1 METVQSLTE
10 PYGAFLIHPLPVG
23 PGVCATCRAA
33 TVDRHIHMQCRACRQ
48 PAESAPALIADAVV
62 PVSIAVGH
70 ERFATDLWRYKEPL
84 DGEEKLVAQ
93 LRLAAVLWRFL
104 TAHEHCVAIAA
115 GAEAFGLVT
124 TVPSTGGRRR
134 HPFARIVSDLVGV
147 TRERYA
153 ELLIADPAVPA
164 DRNMHADRYLALDGR
179 HAAEVAGADVL
190 LLDDTWTRGGRA
202 QSAAVTLKKAGAA
215 HVAIVVLGRHF
226 DPRYPA
232 NARYLEQARKRP
244 FTWEECCAHPAGLW

>member
-1 METVQSLTE
+1 METVQSLTD
-10 PYGAFLIHPLPVG
+10 PYGTCLIHPLPVG

-33 TVDRHIHMQCRACRQ
+33 NADGHIQCRACRQ
-48 PAESAPALIADAVV
+48 AAESAPAHIADAVV
-62 PVSIAVGH
+62 PVSIAVRH
-70 ERFATDLWRYKEPL
+70 ERLATDLWRYKEPL
-84 DGEEKLVAQ
+84 DGEEKQVAQ

-104 TAHEHCVAIAA
+104 AAHEHCVATAA
-115 GAEAFGLVT
+115 DTESFELVT

-134 HPFARIVSDLVGV
+134 HPFARIVGDLVAV

-164 DRNMHADRYLALDGR
+164 DRNLHADRYLTLDGR
-179 HAAEVAGADVL
+179 HASDVAGADIL

-202 QSAAVTLKKAGAA
+202 QSAAVALKKAGAA

-226 DPRYPA
+226 DPQYPA
-232 NARYLEQARKRP
+232 NAHYLEQARNKP